1 MKHWILWVNIIGLIV
16 TLLYVDNRHSYK
28 EGLEFGYNR
37 GYEEGFSESENHY
50 AELLEQKYDEYS
62 SLYTKYE
69 EEHLKVEALEDT
81 CYDSRVIDFYSEYA
95 VIVLNDNELHSYY
108 YGSSDSEEVHIAEE
122 PNPKTYHTYD
132 VMEYNEKD
140 ITNYTVMSKKEA
152 ESKGYTPCRL
162 CFDN

>member
-1 MKHWILWVNIIGLIV
+1 MKHWILWVNIIVLIFI
-16 TLLYVDNRHSYK
+16 LLYVDGRRSYK
-28 EGLEFGYNR
+28 EGLSIGYNT
-37 GYEEGFSESENHY
+37 GYEEGY
-50 AELLEQKYDEYS
+50 AEAETYYNELLEQKLDKQYSELYELYDEEKIYS
-62 SLYTKYE
+62 TSI
-69 EEHLKVEALEDT
+69 ED
-81 CYDSRVIDFYSEYA
+81 YSEYAVDFYSEYA